1 VGRTPERF
9 DISRRVERAD
19 RDVAPF
25 ERAALGS
32 ARWTTA
38 DRLADRK
45 LLVHGRSLARR
56 LREAPRCGEDGPPQ
70 QNQELRMLAIETY
83 EVLKFFHV
91 LFAIVA
97 VGFNASYGIWL
108 AKAARERDHE
118 AFALRGVKLLDDRFA
133 NPAYGLLLVTGLLM
147 VWVGDLDLT
156 QFWLLTGLVLYAVA
170 VGLGLFLYTPTLRD
184 QIRVL
189 ATSGPDSAEFVSLS
203 KRGTTVGIVLAIDV
217 IVIVFLMVT
226 KPTL

>member
-1 VGRTPERF
+1 MF
-9 DISRRVERAD
+9 
-19 RDVAPF
+19 
-25 ERAALGS
+25 
-32 ARWTTA
+32 
-38 DRLADRK
+38 
-45 LLVHGRSLARR
+45 
-56 LREAPRCGEDGPPQ
+56 
-70 QNQELRMLAIETY
+70 AIETY

-118 AFALRGVKLLDDRFA
+118 AFALRGVKLLDAFDDRFA

-203 KRGTTVGIVLAIDV
+203 KRGTAVGIVLAS
-217 IVIVFLMVT
+217 T
-226 KPTL
+226 